1 MQNRFATLLLAICAL
16 CVVSCRTQPKQSSD
30 RYVVLSP
37 EVAEILCALGV
48 EDRIVGVTAE
58 CDFPQSLRKLPQIG
72 NFGAVNFEKVANLN
86 PSIVFSSALEQE
98 SIALDL
104 KKLGLQVERSYPKSL
119 DELRRE
125 IVRLGNVIGKE
136 KEALELEESLKV
148 AIAAIR
154 KKQTGKAIPK
164 VYIEIYRDPLMSVSD
179 ASFVG
184 ELIETAGGDNIFSAL
199 ERDYARVKAE
209 DVIQL
214 KPDIIICYSQD
225 SLEGI
230 LSRKGW
236 QSIPAI
242 KNKMIFFEKD
252 ISPDLIQRA
261 SPRSIEGMMAL
272 AVIYDRWR
280 EMGN

>member
-1 MQNRFATLLLAICAL
+1 
-16 CVVSCRTQPKQSSD
+16 
-30 RYVVLSP
+30 VLSP

-98 SIALDL
+98 SIALDI

-125 IVRLGNVIGKE
+125 IVRLGKVIGKE
-136 KEALELEESLKV
+136 KEALELEDSLKV
-148 AIAAIR
+148 AIDAIR

-230 LSRKGW
+230 HSRKGW